1 MSISERLV
9 KLNVKTTISQQESS
23 ETFEVAA
30 VGHFYQKE
38 DAIYLKYEEMTE
50 EGRIRTVVKAAKEEA
65 LILRNG
71 SVAMRLPFAL
81 NSKKNGYYEIPF
93 GTVKTSTFT
102 KKIDHHYQAES
113 GTGYIQLVYDFSLQ
127 GSDAGTYVVQI
138 NFQEEEQ

>member
-71 SVAMRLPFAL
+71 SVTMRLPFAL

-102 KKIDHHYQAES
+102 KKIDHHYQAEC